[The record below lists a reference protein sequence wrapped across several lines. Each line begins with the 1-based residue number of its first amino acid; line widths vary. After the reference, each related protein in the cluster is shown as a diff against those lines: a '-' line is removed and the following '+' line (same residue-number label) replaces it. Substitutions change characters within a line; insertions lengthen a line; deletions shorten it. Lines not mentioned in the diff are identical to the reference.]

1 MNNDQKE
8 VLNTIDSKKNFSLLF
23 FTSNKIDHAEQDFW
37 IHSNILNVD
46 KMCSVRITR
55 TIQKQIHLIGSPG
68 VSYLLLMMELNTISV
83 FWVSFM
89 QSVCVILNEEIKEIT
104 HCPIKTYICSTL
116 QFAHHFMSKIWVD
129 YKK

>member
-8 VLNTIDSKKNFSLLF
+8 VSNTIDSKKNFSLLF

-46 KMCSVRITR
+46 KRCSVRITR
-55 TIQKQIHLIGSPG
+55 TIQERIHLNGSLS
-68 VSYLLLMMELNTISV
+68 VSYLLLMMELNTNSV

-89 QSVCVILNEEIKEIT
+89 QSVCVL
-104 HCPIKTYICSTL
+104 
-116 QFAHHFMSKIWVD
+116 F
-129 YKK
+129 